1 MNIRFTQYLL
11 VIIFVF
17 TALLSEAQQKKK
29 IEFSGLD
36 VINGLF
42 YQPNTIA
49 PYTGTAF
56 EQHPN
61 DKKKMEVPIKDGKP
75 HGKITEWAPNGK
87 KVYQAEYNMG
97 TQINTE
103 EQWYATGTKKLIV
116 HYENGQPQGI
126 CTEWH
131 KNGQKKSEGQ
141 FVNGKENGKH
151 NWWYNDGSNDQIAN
165 YKNGVADGKIMQW
178 HRNGKLRME
187 QTYRMGKK
195 DGPQIEWY
203 NNGNKKTEGN
213 FENDKEAGT
222 FLTWSKAGKLLAK
235 QVFDAGKL
243 IEDYNY
249 RSGSVR
255 TLEGFVQIF
264 NGMESFCS
272 IEVTGTGDKEVEDI
286 SEIVT
291 TYIVDGML
299 LQFFTM
305 PVAKFDAEMITDEQ
319 KLLEKYI
326 ANEKAYIEKE
336 DSINIEVKQELMTT
350 DDGKTMIYWHF
361 DSPTKNDPK
370 QKPRTVQTEHY
381 ISMLCNQEVLSI
393 YTVVTNSD
401 EATAPPTMIK
411 RIAKNVTIAK
421 ERIDLNAIAHS
432 AATLSD

>member
-1 MNIRFTQYLL
+1 MNIRLTPYLL
-11 VIIFVF
+11 IIVFVF

-56 EQHPN
+56 EQYPN

-75 HGKITEWAPNGK
+75 HGKIIEWAPNGK
-87 KVYQAEYNMG
+87 KVYHAEYNMG
-97 TQINTE
+97 TQMGTE
-103 EQWYATGTKKLIV
+103 EQWYATGAKKLIV

-178 HRNGKLRME
+178 HRNGKKRME

-195 DGPQIEWY
+195 DGPQVEWY
-203 NNGNKKTEGN
+203 SNGNKKTEGS
-213 FENDKEAGT
+213 FENDAAAGT

-255 TLEGFVQIF
+255 TLEGFVQVF

-272 IEVTGTGDKEVEDI
+272 IEVTGTGDEEVEDI

-305 PVAKFDAEMITDEQ
+305 PVEKFDAEMITDEQ

-326 ANEKAYIEKE
+326 TNEKAYIEKE

-350 DDGKTMIYWHF
+350 DDGKTMIYWYF
-361 DSPTKNDPK
+361 DSPTKNDAK

-381 ISMLCNQEVLSI
+381 ISMLCNKEVLSI

-401 EATAPPTMIK
+401 EPAAPPAMIK

-421 ERIDLNAIAHS
+421 ERIDLNAIAQS
-432 AATLSD
+432 ATLSD